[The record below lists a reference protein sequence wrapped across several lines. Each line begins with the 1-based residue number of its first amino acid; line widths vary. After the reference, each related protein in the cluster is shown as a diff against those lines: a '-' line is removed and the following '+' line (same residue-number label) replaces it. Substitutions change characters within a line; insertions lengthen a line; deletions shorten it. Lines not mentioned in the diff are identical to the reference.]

1 MHTTKCGKGA
11 LFMAVTIIGGA
22 GACTGDGSSRCGP
35 TSGLVVNVVDGDTI
49 DLASG
54 ERIRYLMIDT
64 PELSSDDCYAQE
76 ATELNGQLV
85 LDREVRLEYDVE
97 CEDRFGRLLAYVY
110 VGDNEINTVLV
121 ERGYACLLHIPPN
134 GADREAE
141 FSSLENLART
151 EERGMWGQCEVVT
164 CD

>member
-1 MHTTKCGKGA
+1 MNRFE
-11 LFMAVTIIGGA
+11 LQWSILMAAGLSMSVGCTGGA
-22 GACTGDGSSRCGP
+22 SDSRCGP
-35 TSGLVVNVVDGDTI
+35 ATGVVVNIVDGDTV

-64 PELSSDDCYAQE
+64 PELSSADCYAQE
-76 ATELNGQLV
+76 ATELNSQLV

-97 CEDRFGRLLAYVY
+97 CEDRYDRLLAYVH
-110 VGDNEINTVLV
+110 VGDNEINTIMV

-134 GADREAE
+134 GEDRRDE
-141 FSSLENLART
+141 FSGLESLAKS